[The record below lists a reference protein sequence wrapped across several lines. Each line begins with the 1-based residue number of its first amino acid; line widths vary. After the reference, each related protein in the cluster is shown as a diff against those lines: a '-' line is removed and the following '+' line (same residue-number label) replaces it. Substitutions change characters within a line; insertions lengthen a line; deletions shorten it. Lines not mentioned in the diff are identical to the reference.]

1 MIVVVSVDPPRPGL
15 VLSSLVESTPLTDTD
30 AVALYEAAVTDTLRA
45 AEQSGGEV
53 LLNYRDEDT
62 LPAEFGD
69 NIDTDTDTDADT
81 DAEAEIRTLAADALE
96 SVAAADS
103 ADDAPVRFERQV
115 GSTHAARIGNTVT
128 HLLEREG
135 ADAVGVLEPTV
146 PLVAR
151 TEIDGAAM
159 SLRRHDTVIGPSSN
173 GRAYFAGFS
182 EPIDFTDAYETPAVS
197 TLATQAAAADHRI
210 GFAPMLPTIGTEAGL
225 CATLAMLEARKQAGR
240 LNAEATAT
248 VVSDLGLS
256 VGDDEQLERS

>member
-1 MIVVVSVDPPRPGL
+1 MIVVVPVDPPRPGL
-15 VLSSLVESTPLTDTD
+15 VLSSLVESTPLTDSD

-45 AEQSGGEV
+45 TEQSGGEV

-62 LPAEFGD
+62 LPAEFIGD
-69 NIDTDTDTDADT
+69 NTETDADT
-81 DAEAEIRTLAADALE
+81 DAKAEAEIRTLAADALE

-103 ADDAPVRFERQV
+103 ADDDGPVRFERQV

-182 EPIDFTDAYETPAVS
+182 EPIDFTDADETPAVS

-225 CATLAMLEARKQAGR
+225 CATLAMLEAREQAGR
-240 LNAEATAT
+240 LRATAT
-248 VVSDLGLS
+248 AAVVSELGLS

>member
-1 MIVVVSVDPPRPGL
+1 MIVVVPVDPPRPGL

-62 LPAEFGD
+62 LPAEFVDD
-69 NIDTDTDTDADT
+69 NT
-81 DAEAEIRTLAADALE
+81 DAEAAVRTLAADALE
-96 SVAAADS
+96 SVAADS
-103 ADDAPVRFERQV
+103 ADDDNAPVRFERQV
-115 GSTHAARIGNTVT
+115 GSTHSARIGNTVT

-210 GFAPMLPTIGTEAGL
+210 GFAPMLPTIGIEAGL
-225 CATLAMLEARKQAGR
+225 CATLAMLEAREQAGR
-240 LNAEATAT
+240 LNAEATAA
-248 VVSDLGLS
+248 VVSELGLS

>member
-1 MIVVVSVDPPRPGL
+1 MIVVVPVDPPRPGL
-15 VLSSLVESTPLTDTD
+15 VLSSLVESTPFTDSD

-62 LPAEFGD
+62 LPAEFVD
-69 NIDTDTDTDADT
+69 EDADT
-81 DAEAEIRTLAADALE
+81 EAAVRTLAADALE

-103 ADDAPVRFERQV
+103 ADDDTTPVRFERQV

-182 EPIDFTDAYETPAVS
+182 DPIDFTDAYETPSVS

-210 GFAPMLPTIGTEAGL
+210 GFAPMLPTIGTETGL
-225 CATLAMLEARKQAGR
+225 CATLAMLEAREQAGR
-240 LNAEATAT
+240 LNAEATAA